1 MCSNTG
7 HFVNDILMS
16 LGQNHNHT
24 ADVVSLAGEAFVYQI
39 KKRCREQVTLIPTIY
54 DEEIGC
60 LINRDYDD
68 DVGEMI
74 KKYQHLRDV
83 EGPCT
88 EVAVNLYQSYQ
99 NHKKMLIFKVRLLKH
114 QLMKDFYSVTI
125 PMTKI

>member
-1 MCSNTG
+1 
-7 HFVNDILMS
+7 MS

-74 KKYQHLRDV
+74 KN
-83 EGPCT
+83 T
-88 EVAVNLYQSYQ
+88 N
-99 NHKKMLIFKVRLLKH
+99 I
-114 QLMKDFYSVTI
+114 
-125 PMTKI
+125 